1 MTQRR
6 AVRGHQLIV
15 DKSDRQSDFLSSL
28 LYNLSGHDTS
38 VPWLGGSDS
47 DDETNYLAKGI

>member
-6 AVRGHQLIV
+6 ALRGHQLIV

-28 LYNLSGHDTS
+28 LYNLSGHDTL
-38 VPWLGGSDS
+38 VPWLGGSNS
-47 DDETNYLAKGI
+47 DNETNDLAKGI

>member
-6 AVRGHQLIV
+6 ALRGHQLIV

-28 LYNLSGHDTS
+28 LYNLSGHDTL
-38 VPWLGGSDS
+38 VPWLGGSNS
-47 DDETNYLAKGI
+47 DDETNDLEKGI